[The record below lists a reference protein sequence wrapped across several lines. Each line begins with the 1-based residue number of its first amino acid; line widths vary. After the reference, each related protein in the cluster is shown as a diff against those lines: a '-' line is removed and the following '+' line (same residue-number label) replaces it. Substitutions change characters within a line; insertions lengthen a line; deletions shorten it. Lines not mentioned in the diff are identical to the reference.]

1 MTNFFK
7 RYWADLAVVALFALI
22 GLAYFFTPTMG
33 GQVLSGHDHSGGI
46 GATTDVQHHWDATGE
61 LSRWGNNSFGGMPT
75 YQSMPTYDTNTTL
88 GYVVRAFRLWL
99 PEYAGYIFGLLLGF
113 YILMRALRVR
123 PALGVV
129 GAVAWA
135 FSSYYLIIIGAGHIW
150 KLETLIHIPPT
161 IAGLV
166 LCYRGRYLLG
176 GALTGIFAALQIV
189 SNHPQ
194 MSYYFAFVMLFVVLA
209 YLIEAL
215 RSKRMAHWCKATAT
229 VAAAGVIAVA
239 CNVSL
244 LYHTYEYTKHTMRG
258 KAALVLDEAAAN
270 TAEAAQ
276 GKSGEGLEL
285 DYMTQWS
292 YGISETWTLLVPNA
306 KGGASGSLMENRK
319 ASDSK
324 HYFGLMQQAQAT
336 YQALAQQSPQLAQQT
351 PGLNSYWGDQPFT
364 AGPVYVG
371 AAIVMLFVLGIIV
384 LRRKPLL
391 WALVAATLLSFM
403 MAWGS
408 NMMWFTE
415 LLANVLPMYN
425 KFRAVSSA
433 LVIAELTLPL
443 VAILGLVEVVRQ
455 REESATTAT
464 STLRALYIAA
474 GVTIGAAALIA
485 LSPTLLLGNLY
496 SAAEAQIFDFLG
508 QNAAALPQM
517 GISIPDYMRG
527 VEGVRGDIVSADAWR
542 SVFIIALAT
551 LVVWLYMQ
559 RKLSSTIMGAA
570 LALIVLI
577 DLWQVD
583 KRYLNDGSFTT
594 PTHFADNTAMSE
606 ADQQIKQDKSVGY
619 RVLNMAGDT
628 FNENETGLY
637 HRSIGG
643 YSAVKL
649 RSYQD
654 LIEHAIAPEMG
665 ILADKASA
673 TSGQLSTVAGDS
685 LWPVLNMLN
694 TKYIIFGTQA
704 GKVAVP
710 NPYAN
715 GAAWYVSRIDYVD
728 SDKAEMLALRTANT
742 RHTAVAN
749 KAYTAQLGQAT
760 AVDSTARLTLKS
772 ILPNVLTYEAESSTD
787 GIAVFSEVYYPG
799 WTATIDGQPV
809 EVARVNYLL
818 RALRLPA
825 GKHEVVF
832 TFKPTSVDTTEAVGF
847 TAMALLLVLLLIPAY
862 TAVRS
867 RQNTTQ
873 A

>member
-1 MTNFFK
+1 MTNFFT
-7 RYWADLAVVALFALI
+7 RYKADLAIVVLFALI

-33 GQVLSGHDHSGGI
+33 GQVLTGHDHSGGI

-123 PALGVV
+123 PVLGVV

-161 IAGLV
+161 IAGLIW
-166 LCYRGRYLLG
+166 CYRGRYLLG
-176 GALTGIFAALQIV
+176 GAVTGIFAALQIV

-194 MSYYFAFVMLFVVLA
+194 MSYYFAFVMLFIIVA
-209 YLIEAL
+209 YLVEAI
-215 RSKRMAHWCKATAT
+215 REGRVAQWAKATAM
-229 VAAAGVIAVA
+229 VAVAGVIAVA
-239 CNVSL
+239 ANLSL
-244 LYHTYEYTKHTMRG
+244 LYHTYDYTKHTMRG
-258 KAALVLDEAAAN
+258 KAALVLDDTAPTAN
-270 TAEAAQ
+270 Q
-276 GKSGEGLEL
+276 QGEGLEL

-292 YGISETWTLLVPNA
+292 YGIGETWTLLVPNA
-306 KGGASGSLMENRK
+306 KGGASGSLMENDK
-319 ASDSK
+319 AKKSK
-324 HYFGLMQQAQAT
+324 HYFGLMQQAQGT

-351 PGLNSYWGDQPFT
+351 PGLNSYFGNQPFT

-371 AAIVMLFVLGIIV
+371 AAIMMLALFAIIV

-403 MAWGS
+403 MAWGN

-415 LLANVLPMYN
+415 LLANTLPMYN

-433 LVIAELTLPL
+433 LVIAEFTLPL
-443 VAILGLVEVVRQ
+443 IALLGLVEVVRQ
-455 REESATTAT
+455 REEQAQATAQH
-464 STLRALYIAA
+464 LRALYIAVGITA
-474 GVTIGAAALIA
+474 GFATLMAI
-485 LSPTLLLGNLY
+485 SPSLLLGNLY
-496 SAAEAQIFDFLG
+496 SEGEAQVFELLG
-508 QNAAALPQM
+508 QNATALSQM
-517 GISIPDYMRG
+517 GVSIPDYMRA
-527 VEGVRGDIVSADAWR
+527 VEGVRSDIVSSDAWR
-542 SVFIIALAT
+542 SVFIIVLAG
-551 LVVWLYMQ
+551 LAVWVYI
-559 RKLSSTIMGAA
+559 KGKMGTTATGVA
-570 LALIVLI
+570 LALLVLV

-583 KRYLNDGSFTT
+583 KRYLNDKSFTA
-594 PTHFADNTAMSE
+594 PTTFAQNTAMSE
-606 ADQQIKQDKSVGY
+606 ADKLIKQDKAVGY

-654 LIEHAIAPEMG
+654 LIDHALVNEMRT
-665 ILADKASA
+665 LMDTASA
-673 TSGQLSTVAGDS
+673 TGGQLATVAGDK

-694 TKYIIFGTQA
+694 TKYIIFGTQE
-704 GKVAVP
+704 GKIPVA

-715 GAAWYVSRIDYVD
+715 GAAWYVGGITYVD
-728 SDKAEMLALRTANT
+728 SDKAEMLALRTTNT

-749 KAYTAQLGQAT
+749 ADQKALLGEAT
-760 AVDSTARLTLKS
+760 AIDSTASITLTSL
-772 ILPNVLTYEAESSTD
+772 LPNELRYTTESTAE
-787 GIAVFSEVYYPG
+787 GIALFSEVYYPG
-799 WTATIDGQPV
+799 WTATIDGKPA
-809 EVARVNYLL
+809 EVARANYLL

-832 TFKPTSVDTTEAVGF
+832 TFKPTTIGTTEAIGF
-847 TAMALLLVLLLIPAY
+847 VAMALLLLMLLVPA
-862 TAVRS
+862 V
-867 RQNTTQ
+867 Q
-873 A
+873 AMRERKPKQA